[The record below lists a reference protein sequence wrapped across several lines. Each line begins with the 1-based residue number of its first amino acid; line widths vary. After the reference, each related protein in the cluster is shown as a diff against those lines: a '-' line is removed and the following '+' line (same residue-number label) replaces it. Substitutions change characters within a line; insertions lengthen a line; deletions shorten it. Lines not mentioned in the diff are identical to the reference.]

1 MAGNSSWNAIRERLP
16 AGPGLLRDPRL
27 LVRLILGVLLAANL
41 AAALLLFRPWA
52 ESPEEM
58 EARLGRLRSEIQ
70 RKQQNVARLETLVEK
85 SRKAREQGDAFM
97 AKYFLDRRTASST
110 IISELRDTAAKAG
123 IEQQE
128 QTFSFEPIE
137 GSDNLYMMTI
147 SGNYEGRYEDL
158 VKFLNLL
165 DRSPRFLILDTLA
178 ASPQRA
184 AGALNVNFKMHAFVI
199 KGKPRAPKAAASPG
213 KGSAEGGRPAETA
226 SAPQEAKAG

>member
-1 MAGNSSWNAIRERLP
+1 MTGNFSWHAIRDRLP
-16 AGPGLLRDPRL
+16 SGAEVVREPRL
-27 LVRLILGVLLAANL
+27 LVRLVLGVLLAANL

-58 EARLGRLRSEIQ
+58 EARLGRLRAEIQ
-70 RKQQNVARLETLVEK
+70 RKEQNVARLETLVEK
-85 SRKAREQGDAFM
+85 SRKAREQGDAFL
-97 AKYFLDRRTASST
+97 AAYFLDRRTASST

-158 VKFLNLL
+158 VEFLNLL
-165 DRSPRFLILDTLA
+165 DRSPRFLILDTLTA
-178 ASPQRA
+178 APERA
-184 AGALNVNFKMHAFVI
+184 AGALNLNFKMHAFVME
-199 KGKPRAPKAAASPG
+199 GKPPAPEAAGAAEEAGPG
-213 KGSAEGGRPAETA
+213 SGPPVEETP
-226 SAPQEAKAG
+226 APQEAKAG